1 MNAVPERV
9 GLIGLGNMGRPMGRR
24 IAAGGYALTV
34 HDLDPARIAAFRAEV
49 PAARAADSAA
59 AAGAAS
65 DILVT
70 MLPDGQAVREALLG
84 AAGALP
90 ALTAGATVIDMSSSS
105 PLGTRQLG
113 AELARHGVHLVDAP
127 VSGGVRR
134 AVDGTLSIMAGCD
147 SPALER
153 VLALLGTMGT
163 VMRAGPLGAGHAIK
177 ALNNYVSAAGLV
189 AACEAVQAA
198 RRFGLDPAT
207 AVEIIDASTGMN
219 NSTRNKLRQFVLSE
233 SYADGFA
240 LALMA
245 KDLRTALEV
254 ARACGAPTALAAPL
268 VELWNAAE
276 RELEPGANHTEIAR
290 WLDRQSGA

>member
-1 MNAVPERV
+1 MNAPLARV
-9 GLIGLGNMGRPMGRR
+9 GLIGLGNMGRPMGLR

-34 HDLDPARIAAFRAEV
+34 HDLDPARVAAFRADV
-49 PAARAADSAA
+49 PAALAAGSAA

-70 MLPDGQAVREALLG
+70 MLPDGRAVREALLG

-90 ALTAGATVIDMSSSS
+90 AMAADSTVIDMSSSS
-105 PLGTRQLG
+105 PLDTRELG
-113 AELARHGVHLVDAP
+113 AELERRGVHLVDAP

-153 VLALLGTMGT
+153 VLPLLGTMGT
-163 VMRAGPLGAGHAIK
+163 VIRAGPLGAGHAIK

-198 RRFGLDPAT
+198 QRFGLDPAT

-219 NSTRNKLRQFVLSE
+219 NSTRNKLRQFVLSGT
-233 SYADGFA
+233 YADGFA

-254 ARACGAPTALAAPL
+254 ARACGAPTVLAAPL
-268 VELWNAAE
+268 VELWNTAE
-276 RELEPGANHTEIAR
+276 RELDPGANHTEIAR
-290 WLDRQSGA
+290 WLGRQYRA

>member
-127 VSGGVRR
+127 VSGGV
-134 AVDGTLSIMAGCD
+134 G
-147 SPALER
+147 
-153 VLALLGTMGT
+153 
-163 VMRAGPLGAGHAIK
+163 
-177 ALNNYVSAAGLV
+177 
-189 AACEAVQAA
+189 
-198 RRFGLDPAT
+198 
-207 AVEIIDASTGMN
+207 
-219 NSTRNKLRQFVLSE
+219 
-233 SYADGFA
+233 
-240 LALMA
+240 
-245 KDLRTALEV
+245 
-254 ARACGAPTALAAPL
+254 CGAPWTGRCRSWPAATRRRSS
-268 VELWNAAE
+268 ACS
-276 RELEPGANHTEIAR
+276 RCSAR
-290 WLDRQSGA
+290 WAP